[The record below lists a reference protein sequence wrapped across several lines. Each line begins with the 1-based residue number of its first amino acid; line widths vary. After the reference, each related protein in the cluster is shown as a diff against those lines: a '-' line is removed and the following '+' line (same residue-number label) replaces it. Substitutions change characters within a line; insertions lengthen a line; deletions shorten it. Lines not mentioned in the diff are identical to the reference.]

1 MDDEIL
7 GTMKKENRARFHELW
22 LKAKAGDYE
31 DASDE
36 EIQNMKI
43 MLEHEDEYSEIFD
56 NAHHLSDDEFGPD
69 SEGNP
74 FMHITIH
81 SIIENQLESREP
93 IEAYQ
98 FLLAMLK
105 KKSPRHEVIHL
116 LGAIFIR
123 FFYRVLKYNEPFDN
137 EQYKF
142 LLRKYKNRK
151 PQKIWDLLQEEN
163 DE

>member
-7 GTMKKENRARFHELW
+7 KTMKNENRARFHELW
-22 LKAKAGDYE
+22 VKAKAGDYK
-31 DASDE
+31 DVSDE
-36 EIQNMKI
+36 EIKIMKI
-43 MLEHEDEYSEIFD
+43 MLEHEDEYSEIFE
-56 NAHHLSDDEFGPD
+56 NAHLLSDDEFGPD

-81 SIIENQLESREP
+81 SIIENQLELRDP
-93 IEAYQ
+93 IEVYQ
-98 FLLAMLK
+98 FYLAMLK

-123 FFYRVLKYNEPFDN
+123 FLFPVLKYKEPFDN

-142 LLRKYKNRK
+142 LLRKYKKRK
-151 PQKIWDLLQEEN
+151 PQKIWELLQ
-163 DE
+163 DESE

>member
-1 MDDEIL
+1 MDKEIL
-7 GTMKKENRARFHELW
+7 KTMKTENRVRIHQLW
-22 LKAKAGDYE
+22 IKAKTGDYE
-31 DASDE
+31 DVTDE
-36 EIQNMKI
+36 EIQSMKI
-43 MLEHEDEYSEIFD
+43 MLEHEDEYSEIFE
-56 NAHHLSDDEFGPD
+56 NAHLLSDDEFGPD

-81 SIIENQLESREP
+81 SIIENQLEARDP

-98 FLLAMLK
+98 FYLAMLK
-105 KKSPRHEVIHL
+105 KKCPRHEVIHL

-123 FFYRVLKYNEPFDN
+123 FLYRVLKYNEPFDN

-151 PQKIWDLLQEEN
+151 PKKIWEFLQ
-163 DE
+163 DES